1 MTQEMKETVLKE
13 LIKGGLAFVV
23 MGIAIYYFWQ
33 ENTRN
38 NEEIRQEVKALRL
51 ETKECSKNY
60 QNVLLNQI
68 EKNTEALEKTNE
80 LVQNITNRDK
90 YGSYRRL

>member
-1 MTQEMKETVLKE
+1 MTKEMKETVLKE

-51 ETKECSKNY
+51 ETKECSKN